1 MPRHPPYALKKH
13 TQTTPHTEAL
23 PVVFT
28 RTKSQTIKK
37 SHTPP
42 QRRRVRCS
50 RPLYSSHT
58 TQPPPHHTPPKPA
71 TCDDDRWFT
80 RNMLSQTPNSVP
92 TPSINDGLLFSCDD
106 HVLTPAHIRCAGD
119 SVHSNIC
126 GRHTIGVSTTG
137 AHLKATARCD

>member
-1 MPRHPPYALKKH
+1 
-13 TQTTPHTEAL
+13 
-23 PVVFT
+23 VVFT

-92 TPSINDGLLFSCDD
+92 TPSINDGLFCSAVTIMSSPLRTSD
-106 HVLTPAHIRCAGD
+106 VRVTASTPTYVADTRLASQPQAH
-119 SVHSNIC
+119 
-126 GRHTIGVSTTG
+126 TQ
-137 AHLKATARCD
+137 ATARCD